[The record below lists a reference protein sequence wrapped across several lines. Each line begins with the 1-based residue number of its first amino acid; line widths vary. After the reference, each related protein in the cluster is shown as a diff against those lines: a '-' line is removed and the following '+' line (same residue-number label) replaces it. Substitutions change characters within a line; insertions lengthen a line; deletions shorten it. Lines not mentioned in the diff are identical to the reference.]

1 MKNRITNRC
10 NQFDL
15 LAMRKQVVMW
25 QLIDD
30 PKQNVWRQFERCE
43 CQTHT
48 EDRSMSIPHQ
58 SIALNSIHRFVALF
72 DSFFRLINRKANT
85 MRNQN
90 LMTIF
95 RYRFQSMCCKHL
107 QYHDIVAMIDASAS
121 VVNYRRVGIQRQQ
134 QSNCVDALTWRR
146 NRRSD
151 QWSLT
156 IDVDCIDIGAKAT
169 QRLDDIDTSKVR
181 SLRERNITN
190 K

>member
-58 SIALNSIHRFVALF
+58 SIADLSLNSIHCFVALF

-95 RYRFQSMCCKHL
+95 DTDFKACAASICNITTLLQWSTRLPALSTIVVSAFNANNNRTASMHWR
-107 QYHDIVAMIDASAS
+107 DGEIDAVINEVWPLTLIASISAPKQHNDS
-121 VVNYRRVGIQRQQ
+121 MISTRPK
-134 QSNCVDALTWRR
+134 CVACVSGT
-146 NRRSD
+146 
-151 QWSLT
+151 
-156 IDVDCIDIGAKAT
+156 
-169 QRLDDIDTSKVR
+169 
-181 SLRERNITN
+181 
-190 K
+190 